1 MKMVPLAR
9 CIGILMV
16 GLIGVANDAS
26 ARSAAMS
33 LRGPVPRAFPSGN
46 QCLGVRC
53 GLGRPLPAVTAPFVA
68 ARARLYLR
76 RHHALRRNEAPY
88 GVGFAYGGWPL
99 ASPEYVAAAPDGGV
113 APAPRG
119 CYSQPYYVPSEDKG
133 MSTVV
138 VTRCYG
144 M

>member
-1 MKMVPLAR
+1 MKMVPLAS
-9 CIGILMV
+9 CIGVLMV
-16 GLIGVANDAS
+16 GLMGVANDAS
-26 ARSAAMS
+26 GRSAGMS
-33 LRGPVPRAFPSGN
+33 LRGPVPRAVASGN
-46 QCLGVRC
+46 QCLGVRS

-76 RHHALRRNEAPY
+76 RHALRRNEAPY